1 MENTRKWFALT
12 SMGSIVLVCEC
23 DTYEQA
29 SESAPADTVWMFDE
43 ASAPDMRGQLVALLA
58 KHPCAHKDAEKDPW
72 FALLDTGEIAY
83 IGEFADFFAA
93 SDSADTSFF
102 SAAVWIL
109 HRETATE
116 WLQELTGHLD
126 GQQEAVTGV
135 HLNESS
141 KGKT

>member
-1 MENTRKWFALT
+1 MENNTRKWFALT
-12 SMGSIVLVCEC
+12 STGSIVLVCEC

-29 SESAPADTVWMFDE
+29 NESAPADTVWMFDE
-43 ASAPDMRGQLVALLA
+43 ASASDMRGQLVALLA
-58 KHPCAHKDAEKDPW
+58 EHPCAHKDAKKDPW

-93 SDSADTSFF
+93 SD
-102 SAAVWIL
+102 
-109 HRETATE
+109 
-116 WLQELTGHLD
+116 HLD